1 MRRLFGS
8 VRVRI
13 TLAAT
18 LVFALA
24 LGIGAFVLVRGVRAS
39 LEDRLRSDGEKAAV
53 AFKKRIEAGQP
64 PEDVIASAPV
74 AGFGVQ
80 AVVGQGGGVLA
91 GSPGMPEGSLP
102 MQVVGPLPAPGST
115 VTRGNQLVVSKQAA
129 SPAGPV
135 TLVASS
141 PLDSIRRSV
150 DSLVDVLR
158 FVIPALVALVGVL
171 IWFLVGRSLRP
182 VAAIRS
188 EVDEI
193 THGTLHRRV
202 PVPDSHD
209 EIARLAGTMNQM
221 LERLESSSARQRAF
235 VSDASHELRSPVT
248 SIRATLEVALRN
260 RERIDW
266 PDVAQQVLH
275 EDERM
280 DRVVTDLLDLARV
293 DENSDSLAR
302 APFVDLEDV
311 VLEEVPR
318 VRRHPV
324 RTERVSAGR
333 VRGRREQLARVVR
346 NLLDNADRHA
356 GDHVEVALSNNNGT
370 VDLVVEDDGPGIPE
384 ADRERVFDRFTRLD
398 EGRARDTGGAGIGL
412 AMVRAIVERHG
423 GRVRIEA
430 SIHGG
435 ARFVVSLPNGYAGA
449 PDATE
454 RIQTSSA
461 AIEGRL
467 SR

>member
-1 MRRLFGS
+1 
-8 VRVRI
+8 
-13 TLAAT
+13 
-18 LVFALA
+18 
-24 LGIGAFVLVRGVRAS
+24 
-39 LEDRLRSDGEKAAV
+39 
-53 AFKKRIEAGQP
+53 
-64 PEDVIASAPV
+64 
-74 AGFGVQ
+74 
-80 AVVGQGGGVLA
+80 
-91 GSPGMPEGSLP
+91 
-102 MQVVGPLPAPGST
+102 
-115 VTRGNQLVVSKQAA
+115 
-129 SPAGPV
+129 
-135 TLVASS
+135 
-141 PLDSIRRSV
+141 
-150 DSLVDVLR
+150 VLR

-280 DRVVTDLLDLARV
+280 DRVVGDLLDLARV
-293 DENSDSLAR
+293 EENSDSIAR

-318 VRRHPV
+318 MRRHPV

-356 GDHVEVALSNNNGT
+356 GDHVEVALSSNNGT

-398 EGRARDTGGAGIGL
+398 EGRTRDAGGAGIGL

-423 GRVRIEA
+423 GGVRVEQGVN
-430 SIHGG
+430 GG
-435 ARFVVSLPNGYAGA
+435 ARFVVSLPNGDTGSD
-449 PDATE
+449 DAA
-454 RIQTSSA
+454 RRSQTSNPPA
-461 AIEGRL
+461 EGRERL
-467 SR
+467 

>member
-24 LGIGAFVLVRGVRAS
+24 LGIGAFVLVGGVRAS
-39 LEDRLRSDGEKAAV
+39 LEDQLRSDGQKAAT
-53 AFKKRIEAGQP
+53 AFKKRIEAGQK
-64 PEDVIASAPV
+64 PEDVIGSAPV
-74 AGFGVQ
+74 EGFGVQ
-80 AVVGQGGGVLA
+80 VVVGQGGGVLA
-91 GSPGMPEGSLP
+91 GSPGVAGGSVP
-102 MQVVGPLPAPGST
+102 TQVQGPLPAPGSA
-115 VTRGNQLVVSKQAA
+115 VTRGNELVVSQQAA

-135 TLVASS
+135 TLFASS
-141 PLDSIRRSV
+141 PLDSVRRSV

-158 FVIPALVALVGVL
+158 FAIPALIALVGAL

-193 THGTLHRRV
+193 SHGTLHRRV
-202 PVPDSHD
+202 PVPDSDD

-248 SIRATLEVALRN
+248 TIRATLEVALRN
-260 RERIDW
+260 RDRIDW

-280 DRVVTDLLDLARV
+280 DRVVGDLLDLARV
-293 DENSDSLAR
+293 EENGDSIAR
-302 APFVDLEDV
+302 APFVELEDV

-346 NLLDNADRHA
+346 NLLDNADRYA
-356 GDHVEVALSNNNGT
+356 GNLVEVMLASNNGT
-370 VDLVVEDDGPGIPE
+370 VDLIVEDDGPGIPE

-398 EGRARDTGGAGIGL
+398 AGRTRDAGGAGIGL

-423 GRVRIEA
+423 GGVRAEQGQA
-430 SIHGG
+430 GG
-435 ARFVVSLPNGYAGA
+435 ARFVVSLPNGETGARDAG
-449 PDATE
+449 D
-454 RIQTSSA
+454 S
-461 AIEGRL
+461 
-467 SR
+467 

>member
-1 MRRLFGS
+1 MRRLLGS

-24 LGIGAFVLVRGVRAS
+24 MGIGAFVLVREVRSS
-39 LEDRLRSDGEKAAV
+39 LEDRLRSDGQKAAV
-53 AFKKRIEAGQP
+53 AFKKRIEAGQS
-64 PEDVIASAPV
+64 PETVVASEPV
-74 AGFGVQ
+74 EGFGVQ
-80 AVVGQGGGVLA
+80 VVVGQGGVLA
-91 GSPGMPEGSLP
+91 GSPSAPKGPALTP
-102 MQVVGPLPAPGST
+102 VAGPLPAPGSI
-115 VTRGNQLVVSKQAA
+115 VTRGDELVVFEQAA

-135 TLVASS
+135 TFVASS

-150 DSLVDVLR
+150 DSLADVLR
-158 FVIPALVALVGVL
+158 FVIPALVALVGAL

-193 THGTLHRRV
+193 SHGTLHRRV
-202 PVPDSHD
+202 PVPESHD

-248 SIRATLEVALRN
+248 TIRATLEVALRN
-260 RERIDW
+260 RDRIDW
-266 PDVAQQVLH
+266 PDVAHRVLQ

-280 DRVVTDLLDLARV
+280 DRVVADLLELARI
-293 DENSDSLAR
+293 DEDDDTLAC
-302 APFVDLEDV
+302 AQFVDLEEV

-318 VRRHPV
+318 VRRHAV

-356 GDHVEVALSNNNGT
+356 GSVVDVAVSSSNGT
-370 VDLVVEDDGPGIPE
+370 VELVVEDDGPGIPE

-398 EGRARDTGGAGIGL
+398 EGRTRDAGGAGIGL
-412 AMVRAIVERHG
+412 AIVRAVVERHG
-423 GRVRIEA
+423 GGVRVEHAGR
-430 SIHGG
+430 GG
-435 ARFVVSLPNGYAGA
+435 ARFVVSLPSGETGHRDAGE
-449 PDATE
+449 P
-454 RIQTSSA
+454 
-461 AIEGRL
+461 
-467 SR
+467 

>member
-1 MRRLFGS
+1 MRRLLGS

-18 LVFALA
+18 LVFALT
-24 LGIGAFVLVRGVRAS
+24 LGIGAFVLVHTVRGS
-39 LEDRLRSDGEKAAV
+39 LEDRLRSDGQKAA
-53 AFKKRIEAGQP
+53 ATFKKRIEGGQP
-64 PEDVIASAPV
+64 PEALVASAPV
-74 AGFGVQ
+74 EGFGVQ
-80 AVVGQGGGVLA
+80 AVVGQAGVLA
-91 GSPGMPEGSLP
+91 SANGAPTGSVQPP
-102 MQVVGPLPAPGST
+102 VGAGLPAPGST
-115 VTRGNQLVVSKQAA
+115 VTQGDTLVVSEQAA

-135 TLVASS
+135 TVLASS

-193 THGTLHRRV
+193 SHGTLHRRV

-221 LERLESSSARQRAF
+221 LERLEAASARQRSF

-248 SIRATLEVALRN
+248 TIQATLEVALRN
-260 RERIDW
+260 RDRIDW
-266 PDVAQQVLH
+266 PGVAQQVLQ

-280 DRVVTDLLDLARV
+280 ERVVTDLLELARV
-293 DENSDSLAR
+293 EETSDIIDR
-302 APFVDLEDV
+302 APVVDLEDV

-318 VRRHPV
+318 VRQHAV

-356 GDHVEVALSNNNGT
+356 NTVVGVALSSSNGT

-384 ADRERVFDRFTRLD
+384 ADRERIFDRFTRLD
-398 EGRARDTGGAGIGL
+398 EGRTRDIGGAGIGL

-423 GRVRIEA
+423 GTVRA
-430 SIHGG
+430 GSAATGG
-435 ARFVVSLPNGYAGA
+435 ARFVVSLPN
-449 PDATE
+449 
-454 RIQTSSA
+454 S
-461 AIEGRL
+461 
-467 SR
+467 

>member
-1 MRRLFGS
+1 MRRVLGS

-64 PEDVIASAPV
+64 PQDVIASAPV

-80 AVVGQGGGVLA
+80 AVLGQGGGVLA
-91 GSPGMPEGSLP
+91 GSPDTLGGSVP
-102 MQVVGPLPAPGST
+102 MQEGPLPASGST
-115 VTRGNQLVVSKQAA
+115 VTRGNQLVVSQQAA

-202 PVPDSHD
+202 PVPDSQD

-266 PDVAQQVLH
+266 PDVAHQVLH
-275 EDERM
+275 EDDRM
-280 DRVVTDLLDLARV
+280 DRVVGDLLDLARV
-293 DENSDSLAR
+293 EENSDSLAR

-311 VLEEVPR
+311 VFEEVPR

-324 RTERVSAGR
+324 QTERVSAGR
-333 VRGRREQLARVVR
+333 VRGRRDQLARVVR

-356 GDHVEVALSNNNGT
+356 GDHVEVALSSNNGT

-398 EGRARDTGGAGIGL
+398 EGRTRDAGGAGIGL
-412 AMVRAIVERHG
+412 AIVRAIVERHG
-423 GRVRIEA
+423 GGVRVEQGMN
-430 SIHGG
+430 GG
-435 ARFVVSLPNGYAGA
+435 ARFVVSLPNGDTGSE
-449 PDATE
+449 DATE
-454 RIQTSSA
+454 RSQTSNTR
-461 AIEGRL
+461 GRA
-467 SR
+467 

>member
-1 MRRLFGS
+1 VRRLFGS

-24 LGIGAFVLVRGVRAS
+24 LGIGAFALVREVRDS
-39 LEDRLRSDGEKAAV
+39 LEDRLRSDGQKAAG

-64 PEDVIASAPV
+64 PEAVMASAPV
-74 AGFGVQ
+74 DGFGVRV
-80 AVVGQGGGVLA
+80 VVGDGGGVVAGAGAASGEAGTPA
-91 GSPGMPEGSLP
+91 GSAPA
-102 MQVVGPLPAPGST
+102 QVTGPLPAPGST
-115 VTRGNQLVVSKQAA
+115 VTRGNQLVVFEQAM

-135 TLVASS
+135 TLLASS
-141 PLDSIRRSV
+141 PLDSVRRSV
-150 DSLVDVLR
+150 DSLADVLR
-158 FVIPALVALVGVL
+158 FVIPALIALVGVL

-193 THGTLHRRV
+193 SHGTLHRRV

-209 EIARLAGTMNQM
+209 EIALLAGTMNQM
-221 LERLESSSARQRAF
+221 LERLESSSARQREF

-248 SIRATLEVALRN
+248 TIRATLEVALRN
-260 RERIDW
+260 RDRIDW

-280 DRVVTDLLDLARV
+280 DRVVGDLLELARV
-293 DENSDSLAR
+293 EDDGESLAG

-311 VLEEVPR
+311 VLEEAPH

-356 GDHVEVALSNNNGT
+356 GERVEIALSSNNGT

-384 ADRERVFDRFTRLD
+384 GDRERVFDRFTRLD
-398 EGRARDTGGAGIGL
+398 EGRTRDVGGAGIGL
-412 AMVRAIVERHG
+412 AIVRAIVERHG
-423 GRVRIEA
+423 GGVRVEQGQA
-430 SIHGG
+430 GG
-435 ARFVVSLPNGYAGA
+435 ARFVVSLPNGETGGR
-449 PDATE
+449 DAAD
-454 RIQTSSA
+454 S
-461 AIEGRL
+461 
-467 SR
+467 